1 MNEKNQVEKAV
12 AQSSLREK
20 FEAKTKQELDER
32 LRVMEQE
39 SVGMKQVITKSRSEQ
54 SLLKLNFEQVR
65 LESE

>member
-12 AQSSLREK
+12 AQSSLRAK

-39 SVGMKQVITKSRSEQ
+39 SVGMKQVITKSRSE
-54 SLLKLNFEQVR
+54 
-65 LESE
+65 